1 MNNNYT
7 YIVSSI
13 PALSREFKPGE
24 GSCAPVLE
32 WIRAQLSGD
41 DIRKMDIVTDGFVP
55 DRLTEDFYR
64 KALASGN
71 RFIRTFF
78 AADLALR
85 NAKAEYLNSSL
96 GRKGGTDT
104 IDLDAG
110 YEDTEGKLAGIFA
123 IEGLL
128 ERERAI
134 DGFLWD
140 TAENCIVLEGFTLN
154 RVLAIVAELCIVERW
169 LALDREAGQ
178 RLLNELVSSVRGTYG
193 KIEFNSLK

>member
-7 YIVSSI
+7 YIISSI

-24 GSCAPVLE
+24 GSCAPMLE
-32 WIRAQLSGD
+32 WIRTQLGDD

-55 DRLTEDFYR
+55 ERLTEEFYR
-64 KALASGN
+64 KAFGSGN
-71 RFIRTFF
+71 RFIKTFF

-85 NAKAEYLNSSL
+85 NAKAEYLNVSL
-96 GRKGGTDT
+96 GRASGTDT
-104 IDLDAG
+104 IDLDTV
-110 YEDTEGKLAGIFA
+110 YEDAEGKLAGIFA
-123 IEGLL
+123 IEDLL

-140 TAENCIVLEGFTLN
+140 TAEQSIVLEGFTLN
-154 RVLAIVAELCIVERW
+154 RVLAIAAELCIVERW
-169 LALDREAGQ
+169 LALDRDEGQ
-178 RLLNELVSSVRGTYG
+178 RLLHELVGSVRGTYG